1 LRQRRY
7 WGKLI
12 GTAGGWFFFDITFYG
27 NALFQP
33 TVLAAVF
40 NVEKGAEGGAPPVT
54 GDLAHNLCA
63 QMAVVGAIGLPGY
76 YVAVW
81 LMDSM
86 GRRRIQMQGFLLMAI
101 TFATLGLAYEQ
112 LELSA
117 AGRIAML
124 FLYGLTFF
132 FSNFGPNS
140 TTFILPSET
149 FPQEV
154 RSTLNGF
161 SAACGKLGATIG
173 SSSFKPLKDALTNSY
188 GEAAGLRWTMIACAC
203 VALAGFL
210 VTFIFV
216 EDRRGIAMSGGGP
229 VGGSNSMDR
238 EAIEDG
244 DGDGDVESGARP
256 DDASASL
263 ITSTDLDDE
272 ESSTVGPEA
281 RIRRS
286 EAK

>member
-154 RSTLNGF
+154 H
-161 SAACGKLGATIG
+161 
-173 SSSFKPLKDALTNSY
+173 PL
-188 GEAAGLRWTMIACAC
+188 
-203 VALAGFL
+203 
-210 VTFIFV
+210 
-216 EDRRGIAMSGGGP
+216 
-229 VGGSNSMDR
+229 
-238 EAIEDG
+238 
-244 DGDGDVESGARP
+244 
-256 DDASASL
+256 ASL
-263 ITSTDLDDE
+263 
-272 ESSTVGPEA
+272 SSLFFRCAQASFPKA
-281 RIRRS
+281 LC
-286 EAK
+286 